1 MQRRGRQMQR
11 AAVRRR
17 VMLSRAVT
25 EPIPRRAPRAGW
37 LVLPAIL
44 VLAAACSPPG
54 GSRQPDVVLVV
65 VDTLRADHLTQYGY
79 GRATSVGIDGFTAD
93 ATVFTRAYS
102 TSSWTVPSVASLLT
116 GLLPTRHGLVRQ
128 SAVLPDELTT
138 LAETLSAAGWRSAG
152 FSGNVF
158 VGTRTGFDQGFEHF
172 SGHDRG
178 VLAYP
183 DVSAMLEQVEGWLR
197 GLSDP
202 REPVFLYFQP
212 MNCHGPYR
220 VPEERRADL
229 LGRPPSDRF
238 DYHGAPMKA
247 ILKGDVA
254 ARAQVTPDVVES
266 LVEKYDSA
274 VRYSLDAVAELLGH
288 LRAAGKYENSLVIV
302 TADHGEE
309 LFDHGGFSHAYSLFE
324 EVVRIPLWIKL
335 PRQTEGSVVDQPVS
349 LADLVPTILEVV
361 DLVQPLDLDGDSLL
375 PLLGEN
381 ADSSDFD
388 RRPLAF
394 DTRWKRRAV
403 ASAILLGPYKL
414 IEIESDY
421 EGRRDVRLLFDLERD
436 PSERHDLARSDPR
449 TAAALSAR
457 LRRLRE
463 GVAPASEAT
472 VVELEAEALEALGYV
487 D

>member
-1 MQRRGRQMQR
+1 
-11 AAVRRR
+11 
-17 VMLSRAVT
+17 MLSRAVT

-37 LVLPAIL
+37 FVLAAIL
-44 VLAAACSPPG
+44 ALAAACSLPG
-54 GSRQPDVVLVV
+54 RSRQPDVILVV

-79 GRATSVGIDGFTAD
+79 ERGTSVGLTDFAAE
-93 ATVFTRAYS
+93 ATVFTHAYS

-116 GLLPTRHGLVRQ
+116 GQLPARHGVVRQ
-128 SAVLPDELTT
+128 SEVLPDELTT
-138 LAETLSAAGWRSAG
+138 LAETLSAAGWHSAG

-158 VGTRTGFDQGFEHF
+158 VGSRTGFDQGFEHF
-172 SGHDRG
+172 SGPGRR

-183 DVSAMLEQVEGWLR
+183 DVSVMLEQVEGWLR
-197 GLSDP
+197 ELSGS
-202 REPVFLYFQP
+202 RTPVFLYFQP

-220 VPEERRADL
+220 VPAERAADL
-229 LGRPPSDRF
+229 LGRLPSDRF
-238 DYHGAPMKA
+238 DYQGPPMKA
-247 ILKGDVA
+247 ILKGDLA
-254 ARAQVTPDVVES
+254 ARADVTPDLLES
-266 LVEKYDSA
+266 LVDQYDSA
-274 VRYSLDAVAELLGH
+274 VRYSLDAVGELLDR
-288 LRAAGKYENSLVIV
+288 LRAEGRYEDSLVIV

-309 LFDHGGFSHAYSLFE
+309 LFDHGGFGHAYSLFE

-335 PRQTEGSVVDQPVS
+335 PRQTEGAVVDRPVS

-375 PLLGEN
+375 PLLRKN

-388 RRPLAF
+388 RRPLVF

-421 EGRRDVRLLFDLERD
+421 EGRRNARLLFDLGQD
-436 PSERHDLARSDPR
+436 PGERHDLASREPE
-449 TAAALSAR
+449 TAEALAAR
-457 LRRLRE
+457 LQAFTAGL
-463 GVAPASEAT
+463 PPSSEAE
-472 VVELEAEALEALGYV
+472 VIELEAEVLEALGYV